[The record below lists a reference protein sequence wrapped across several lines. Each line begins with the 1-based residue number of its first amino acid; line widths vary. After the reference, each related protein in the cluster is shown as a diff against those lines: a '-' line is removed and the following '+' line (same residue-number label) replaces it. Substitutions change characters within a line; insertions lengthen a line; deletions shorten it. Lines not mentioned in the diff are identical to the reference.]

1 MNLMFS
7 DLWEGSVKKNNNNN
21 NKKQLKD
28 ELLLPPAKIMVDG
41 C

>member
-21 NKKQLKD
+21 KKQLKD
-28 ELLLPPAKIMVDG
+28 ELLYLQQK
-41 C
+41 